1 MPLTTWDIRE
11 QSRQNHHQV
20 NLGRSERAYSVEQ
33 DTGEDGPRREDIS
46 IMQTSTDNPNLIW
59 RLRLFVLAA
68 GLIVALSPLFS
79 QAQGPGTT
87 PAGTDT
93 AGGQPGA
100 TGTPDTSAP
109 IPLAER
115 EMPSA
120 WDLAVQGG
128 LFMIPIGLASVVVIA
143 FALERMI
150 GLRGRRIIPPQLL
163 SELESLDAE
172 GTGIDPRAAYK
183 VCQEHPSPLAG
194 IIRAAVLKIGRPHS
208 EVEKAVEDAVARE
221 SSDMMRNMRPI
232 NVVASIAPLLGLI
245 GTVQGMIMAF
255 MVTSTTSSTGTGK
268 AQELAQGIYTALV
281 TTFAGLCVAVVAVL
295 ISNWLESRIER
306 LLRDMEEIF
315 LEIVPQF
322 ERYEGKVRVT
332 RASGPDAS
340 ESSGVLLKGRTNRDR
355 SDAQKPASR
364 ARPTKPK
371 QAPAMRRPVAVP
383 EPPSIDD
390 SADEPIPNVLGDD
403 VLDDSVED
411 EFFAEASPEQRG
423 QG

>member
-1 MPLTTWDIRE
+1 MVTPYGARF
-11 QSRQNHHQV
+11 
-20 NLGRSERAYSVEQ
+20 AEQ
-33 DTGEDGPRREDIS
+33 DDEDGRPRPEDIS
-46 IMQTSTDNPNLIW
+46 TMQTSNENSNLIW
-59 RLRLFVLAA
+59 RLRLFVGAA
-68 GLIVALSPLFS
+68 GLMVALSPLFS
-79 QAQGPGTT
+79 RAQDAVAPPDGVD
-87 PAGTDT
+87 PA
-93 AGGQPGA
+93 AAQPAA
-100 TGTPDTSAP
+100 TGDAP
-109 IPLAER
+109 IPVAER

-143 FALERMI
+143 FALERTI
-150 GLRGRRIIPPQLL
+150 GLRSRRIIPPQLL

-172 GTGIDPRAAYK
+172 GTGIDPRAAYR
-183 VCQEHPSPLAG
+183 VCQEHPSPLGG

-221 SSDMMRNMRPI
+221 ASLMMRNMRPI

-295 ISNWLESRIER
+295 ISNWLESKIER

-332 RASGPDAS
+332 RSASQEAG
-340 ESSGVLLKGRTNRDR
+340 ESSGVLLKGRPNRDR
-355 SDAQKPASR
+355 ADVQKPAAARSR
-364 ARPTKPK
+364 LQQPK
-371 QAPAMRRPVAVP
+371 QPPAMRRPVPVP
-383 EPPSIDD
+383 EPRVTDDDD
-390 SADEPIPNVLGDD
+390 SVADRAQDVMSDD
-403 VLDDSVED
+403 VMDDSVED
-411 EFFAEASPEQRG
+411 EYFAEAAPEPRG
-423 QG
+423 QK